1 MDLDLAIQNTL
12 RRSPMDSARHGVLS
26 NFGGHYELKSY
37 TENAG
42 LADQLFGQSV
52 GITAPVGD
60 ANLAKPH
67 IGGTSKSQVVGPVN
81 QTFIS
86 DATEY
91 TVSYAPEGA
100 NWELVAVTSAPSGW
114 DKVVNFFKT
123 AGQSTGNRVVV
134 LTKYGDQSAH
144 HFLSALEES
153 SLSDDV
159 KNRTASIVVS
169 ALSPEV
175 KAVVAQPAQVPENP
189 DIAGTAPI
197 SAQSFNQSNVMEMDL
212 AAEYKGVRKLRSDS
226 FMGDTVIPTPL
237 SNIGAG
243 MLRNAEGFNQNPVGQ
258 HIAPPT
264 KMAGAESFKKNS
276 RSL

>member
-12 RRSPMDSARHGVLS
+12 RRSPMDSAMHGVLS

-60 ANLAKPH
+60 ANLAKPT
-67 IGGTSKSQVVGPVN
+67 ISAGKAPVMGPVN

-91 TVSYAPEGA
+91 TVSYVPEGS

-114 DKVVNFFKT
+114 DKVVNFFKNGGNT
-123 AGQSTGNRVVV
+123 TGNRVVV
-134 LTKYGDQSAH
+134 ITKYGDKSAH
-144 HFLSALEES
+144 RFLTALEES

-189 DIAGTAPI
+189 DIAGTSPI

-226 FMGDTVIPTPL
+226 FMGDTVVPTPL

-264 KMAGAESFKKNS
+264 KMAGAESFRKNS

>member
-12 RRSPMDSARHGVLS
+12 RRSPMDSAMHGVLS

-42 LADQLFGQSV
+42 LAQQLFGESV

-60 ANLAKPH
+60 ANLAKPTFSA
-67 IGGTSKSQVVGPVN
+67 GKSSVIAPVN
-81 QTFIS
+81 QTFVS

-91 TVSYAPEGA
+91 TLSYVPEGS
-100 NWELVAVTSAPSGW
+100 NWELVAITSAPSGW
-114 DKVVNFFKT
+114 DKVVNFFKNS
-123 AGQSTGNRVVV
+123 GNSTGNRVVMI
-134 LTKYGDQSAH
+134 TKYGDKSAH
-144 HFLSALEES
+144 RFLNALEES

-159 KNRTASIVVS
+159 KNRAASIVVC
-169 ALSPEV
+169 ALSPQV
-175 KAVVAQPAQVPENP
+175 RAVIAQPAQISDNP

-212 AAEYKGVRKLRSDS
+212 AAEYHGVRKLRSDS
-226 FMGDTVIPTPL
+226 FMGDTVVPTPL
-237 SNIGAG
+237 HNMGAG

-264 KMAGAESFKKNS
+264 KMAGAESFRKNS

>member
-12 RRSPMDSARHGVLS
+12 RRSPMDSAMHGVLS

-42 LADQLFGQSV
+42 LAKQLFGDSV

-60 ANLAKPH
+60 ANLAKPTLSA
-67 IGGTSKSQVVGPVN
+67 GKAPVTLPVN
-81 QTFIS
+81 QTFVS
-86 DATEY
+86 GATEY
-91 TVSYAPEGA
+91 TVSYVPEGS
-100 NWELVAVTSAPSGW
+100 NWELVAITSAPSGW
-114 DKVVNFFKT
+114 DKVVNFFKNS
-123 AGQSTGNRVVV
+123 GNSTGNRIVVI
-134 LTKYGDQSAH
+134 TKYGDKSAH
-144 HFLSALEES
+144 LFLTSLEES

-159 KNRTASIVVS
+159 KNRVASIVVS
-169 ALSPEV
+169 ALSPQV
-175 KAVVAQPAQVPENP
+175 RAVVARPAQIPDNP

-212 AAEYKGVRKLRSDS
+212 ASEYQGVRKLRSDS
-226 FMGDTVIPTPL
+226 FMGDAVVPTPL
-237 SNIGAG
+237 HNMGAG
-243 MLRNAEGFNQNPVGQ
+243 LLRNAEGFNQNPVGQ

-264 KMAGAESFKKNS
+264 KMAGAESFRKNS